1 MSAAIA
7 ASSDAAALAALHATA
22 FARPWDEAAFAGLL
36 AKPHVTALAAAQGF
50 ILLQHVPR
58 GKNTGIDADTDADTA
73 ADKEGAVALTVEAEI
88 LTLAVHPEARRQG
101 LARRLISA
109 AIDHLAVEKI
119 FLEVA
124 EDNHAAVALYQACG
138 FAESGRRVNYYKNA
152 DGSRS
157 DALLMQAFF

>member
-1 MSAAIA
+1 MSAAIT
-7 ASSDAAALAALHATA
+7 ASSDAAALAVLHATA

-36 AKPHVTALAAAQGF
+36 AKPQVTALAAAQGF
-50 ILLQHVPR
+50 ILLQHVPS
-58 GKNTGIDADTDADTA
+58 GKNIGTDAN
-73 ADKEGAVALTVEAEI
+73 KEGAVASPVEAEI
-88 LTLAVHPEARRQG
+88 LTLAVHPKARRQG
-101 LARRLISA
+101 LARRLISRA
-109 AIDHLAVEKI
+109 VDHLAVEKM

>member
-7 ASSDAAALAALHATA
+7 ASSDAAALAVLHATA
-22 FARPWDEAAFAGLL
+22 FARPWDEAAFTGLL
-36 AKPHVTALAAAQGF
+36 AKPQVTALAAAQGF
-50 ILLQHVPR
+50 ILLQHVPS
-58 GKNTGIDADTDADTA
+58 GKNLGIDAGTDAN
-73 ADKEGAVALTVEAEI
+73 KEGAVASPVEAEI

-109 AIDHLAVEKI
+109 AVDHLAVEKM

>member
-7 ASSDAAALAALHATA
+7 PSSDAAALAALHAAA
-22 FARPWDEAAFAGLL
+22 FARPWDEAAFTGLL
-36 AKPHVTALAAAQGF
+36 AKPQVTALASAQGF
-50 ILLQHVPR
+50 ILLQHVPS
-58 GKNTGIDADTDADTA
+58 GKNTGTDAD
-73 ADKEGAVALTVEAEI
+73 KESAVALTVEAEI

-101 LARRLISA
+101 LARRLISV
-109 AIDHLAVEKI
+109 AIDHLAVEKM

-124 EDNHAAVALYQACG
+124 EDNHAAMALYQACG
-138 FAESGRRVNYYKNA
+138 FAESGRRAGYYKNT

>member
-7 ASSDAAALAALHATA
+7 ASSDAAALAALHASA
-22 FARPWDEAAFAGLL
+22 FDRPWDAAAISALL
-36 AKPHVTALAAAQGF
+36 VSPHVIALASPAQGF
-50 ILLQHVPR
+50 IMLQHVPS
-58 GKNTGIDADTDADTA
+58 GKNTGIDAGTDAN
-73 ADKEGAVALTVEAEI
+73 KEGAVASPVEAEI
-88 LTLAVHPEARRQG
+88 LTLAVHPKARRQG
-101 LARRLISA
+101 LARRLISR
-109 AIDHLAVEKI
+109 AIDHLAVEKM